1 MTLSAFVV
9 VHYWP
14 LNRQWHVVSAPLRR
28 CWAAWQQLK
37 PLFAQMAD
45 VLLNSL
51 ATALVHGNLQEYCW
65 PMEALEAVHLSQTT
79 GLSLSGR
86 HMKEF
91 TLYAGWQDHVSSKLA
106 VVIAY
111 SRNACMVLLLAQV
124 PPPPPSPNTT
134 HTAIKGF
141 TFAGGRGS
149 LFHR

>member
-1 MTLSAFVV
+1 
-9 VHYWP
+9 
-14 LNRQWHVVSAPLRR
+14 
-28 CWAAWQQLK
+28 
-37 PLFAQMAD
+37 MAD

-124 PPPPPSPNTT
+124 PPPPLPQTPLTQQSKDSLLLAAEDHCSIDDSVNTGLRVIEG
-134 HTAIKGF
+134 AGPGF
-141 TFAGGRGS
+141 LQRRGQ
-149 LFHR
+149 HGVRQDAQPAREEC